1 MSLLDCPECGHV
13 VSERASRCLHC
24 GVRLGGRV
32 RAGLVIALLGL
43 AVAGFTLAWV
53 LRGVPSPEDPEAV
66 PQTAAREVRGA
77 APSPGGPEQE
87 GEAGSAGE
95 GDLPQAISV
104 WETREGTIHLGDDP
118 PPESHELGKVTAGD
132 ARALSAARADGASRA
147 ARHDLA
153 ELRRRIQDDTRSRPI
168 ADRAGLPTWGD
179 RDIRTIVASGGTL
192 DVATDWVTNPTMIRV
207 ARNLCRYVSAQGD
220 TYDASTVVV
229 RGRQSR
235 ILARCKVW
243 D

>member
-1 MSLLDCPECGHV
+1 MSLLDRPECGHV

-24 GVRLGGRV
+24 GVRLGGRA
-32 RAGLVIALLGL
+32 RAGFVVALLVL
-43 AVAGFTLAWV
+43 AVAGFALAWV
-53 LRGVPSPEDPEAV
+53 LRGAPAPEDPEAV
-66 PQTAAREVRGA
+66 PETTALDARRI
-77 APSPGGPEQE
+77 APSPDRPEPE
-87 GEAGSAGE
+87 GETAPAAE
-95 GDLPQAISV
+95 EEPPQAISV

-132 ARALSAARADGASRA
+132 ARALSAARADGASAA
-147 ARHDLA
+147 ARHDLS

-179 RDIRTIVASGGTL
+179 RDIRAIVASGGTL

>member
-13 VSERASRCLHC
+13 VSERAARCLHC
-24 GVRLGGRV
+24 GARLGGRV
-32 RAGLVIALLGL
+32 RAGLVAALLGI
-43 AVAGFTLAWV
+43 AVTGFALFWV
-53 LRGVPSPEDPEAV
+53 LRTDPMRTTAEPEART
-66 PQTAAREVRGA
+66 TAVDAVASAPARPEPAPVAESEEA
-77 APSPGGPEQE
+77 ADEP
-87 GEAGSAGE
+87 
-95 GDLPQAISV
+95 PQAIPV

-132 ARALSAARADGASRA
+132 ARALSAARADGSIPAG
-147 ARHDLA
+147 RHDLA
-153 ELRRRIQDDTRSRPI
+153 ELRRRIQEDTRRRPI

-179 RDIRTIVASGGTL
+179 RDIRAIVASGGTL
-192 DVATDWVTNPTMIRV
+192 DVATDWITNPTMVQV
-207 ARNLCRYVSAQGD
+207 ARSLCRYVSAQGD
-220 TYDASTVVV
+220 TYEASTVVV